1 MAPTAAVLQAFG
13 PEIMDMHL
21 PATGT
26 LDVSHA
32 LAVLKLHSLPVQE
45 RLDEPAARLQR
56 VLQVK
61 GRLVEVTLELTPS
74 GIRLSHDAPT
84 EFSPHISEVINYWF
98 GLQQDTSD
106 SYEALNA
113 ISCYRSLAAAF
124 PSLRLISY
132 PDHFEALATTV
143 IGQQISLAAA
153 RTLGGRYVGA
163 LGQLHSSGLRA
174 FPTASAT
181 AACTPEELRE
191 IIRCPLARATTLH
204 TVAAWFQAHGQ
215 LLLSNGPEF
224 LDELQGLRGVGPW
237 TRNYVALRGLRD
249 PEIFLESDL
258 VVRRALRKLHDS
270 GLAVSPPPV
279 GTGSLATLLLWS
291 FDAS

>member
-1 MAPTAAVLQAFG
+1 
-13 PEIMDMHL
+13 MDMHL

-84 EFSPHISEVINYWF
+84 EFSLYISEVINYWF

-153 RTLGGRYVGA
+153 RAWAAAMSAHWASCIVQAFEPSPLPA
-163 LGQLHSSGLRA
+163 LLPPARPRNCERSS
-174 FPTASAT
+174 
-181 AACTPEELRE
+181 
-191 IIRCPLARATTLH
+191 
-204 TVAAWFQAHGQ
+204 VA
-215 LLLSNGPEF
+215 L
-224 LDELQGLRGVGPW
+224 LRGQ
-237 TRNYVALRGLRD
+237 
-249 PEIFLESDL
+249 
-258 VVRRALRKLHDS
+258 RRFIR
-270 GLAVSPPPV
+270 
-279 GTGSLATLLLWS
+279 
-291 FDAS
+291 